1 LQPAAALALKNI
13 AIPQGG
19 TPTVR
24 IHSPKIERINGWTR
38 ILAVV
43 ELERLSQRLPETLWY
58 EVPEADQDL
67 VTLQLDSFVVALL
80 PLAMTLKE
88 DIEVCG
94 PLSPRLAYG
103 LQEYQQVLHCWL
115 PKQFRLVKVSCN
127 GYHQVQNSTPKK
139 AVASAFSG
147 GVDSYYTLWSHLPN
161 RERYPGYA
169 ISHTLFVHGF
179 DIPLGDTHT
188 YESAQKAYQDLMQAL
203 GLYLLTVRT
212 NVRDFVETEQLSWS
226 FSHGAAL
233 ASVALLF
240 ENLLARFYIP
250 SSATY
255 LDTEPWG
262 SDPRLDHWLS
272 TETLEIIHDAGS
284 ISRVD
289 KIAAIAD
296 WPETFT
302 RLRVCWERLNGLTNC
317 CKCNKC
323 ISTMI
328 ALELTGNLNQ
338 YATFPEPLTYE
349 KIRGTR
355 FPSDEFLAT
364 QTLIEKSTNLGKNE
378 IAQATKYALFQS
390 RNLNFINSLKEDIKQ
405 KTVFYK
411 QQCKKFVKRLI
422 R

>member
-1 LQPAAALALKNI
+1 M
-13 AIPQGG
+13 
-19 TPTVR
+19 R
-24 IHSPKIERINGWTR
+24 IYPPKIERANGWTR
-38 ILAVV
+38 IAATV
-43 ELERLSQRLPETLWY
+43 ELERSNQQLPKTLWY
-58 EVPEADQDL
+58 EVPEVDQEL
-67 VTLQLDSFVVALL
+67 VTSQLDSFVVALL

-88 DIEVCG
+88 DIEVYG
-94 PLSPRLAYG
+94 PISPRLAYG
-103 LQEYQQVLHCWL
+103 LQEYQRVLHCWL
-115 PKQFRLVKVSCN
+115 PKQFRLVKVNCD
-127 GYHQVQNSTPKK
+127 GYRKVQNSTQKN

-147 GVDSYYTLWSHLPN
+147 GVDSYYTLWSHLLD

-169 ISHTLFVHGF
+169 ISHALFVHGF
-179 DIPLGDTHT
+179 DIPLEDTET
-188 YESAQKAYQDLMQAL
+188 YDSAQQAYQDLMQIL
-203 GLYLLTVRT
+203 GLYLLTVKT
-212 NVRDFVETEQLSWS
+212 NVRAFLETEQLSWS

-272 TETLEIIHDAGS
+272 TEALEIIHDAGS
-284 ISRVD
+284 VSRVD

-302 RLRVCWERLNGLTNC
+302 RLRVCWERPNGLTNC
-317 CKCNKC
+317 CQCSKC

-328 ALELTGNLNQ
+328 ALELAGNLSQ
-338 YATFPEPLTYE
+338 YTTFPEPLTHE
-349 KIRGTR
+349 KILETR

-364 QTLIEKSTNLGKNE
+364 QTLIEQSVKLGKNR

-390 RNLNFINSLKEDIKQ
+390 QISNSINSLREVLKQ
-405 KTVFYK
+405 ESFSYK
-411 QQCKKFVKRLI
+411 QQFKKWI
-422 R
+422 RKNH